1 MLVEANAAF
10 LSFTGSTV
18 TPFLIPLASLCGSKH
33 QAHWFPLKKNDQK
46 QLKYI
51 LFIQKDVKILSL
63 QIRFQTDV
71 H

>member
-1 MLVEANAAF
+1 M
-10 LSFTGSTV
+10 
-18 TPFLIPLASLCGSKH
+18 TPFLIPLASLCGSKY